1 MPELLYSDLTYKIRK
16 AVFNVYNTL
25 GYGHKEQIYQKAL
38 MEELTILDIP
48 YKAQPNIK
56 VSYKDKNVGNYIPD
70 FLIDNRIIIEIK
82 ALEIFPVSLEK
93 QLIYYLKSTGYRL
106 GLLVNFGL
114 PKLVIKRLIWTTS
127 KPKGQTIR
135 VNP

>member
-1 MPELLYSDLTYKIRK
+1 MPELLYSDLTYKIRR

-56 VSYKDKNVGNYIPD
+56 VSYKDKNVWADSGP
-70 FLIDNRIIIEIK
+70 
-82 ALEIFPVSLEK
+82 
-93 QLIYYLKSTGYRL
+93 L
-106 GLLVNFGL
+106 GKVL
-114 PKLVIKRLIWTTS
+114 
-127 KPKGQTIR
+127 
-135 VNP
+135 